1 MTETRKLAEE
11 YLRLGGRRK
20 SKIDDNIVNTRL
32 WEDEPAE
39 ASKFWAT
46 ISNHSTRSGAGT
58 SKPSFRASMR
68 LEAS

>member
-11 YLRLGGRRK
+11 YLRLGGRGK
-20 SKIDDNIVNTRL
+20 SKIDNIVNTRL

-46 ISNHSTRSGAGT
+46 NIEPLDEKRRRDVETFL
-58 SKPSFRASMR
+58 PSINAP
-68 LEAS
+68 

>member
-20 SKIDDNIVNTRL
+20 SKIDNIVNTRL

-46 ISNHSTRSGAGT
+46 NIEPLDEKRRRDVETFL
-58 SKPSFRASMR
+58 PSINAP
-68 LEAS
+68 